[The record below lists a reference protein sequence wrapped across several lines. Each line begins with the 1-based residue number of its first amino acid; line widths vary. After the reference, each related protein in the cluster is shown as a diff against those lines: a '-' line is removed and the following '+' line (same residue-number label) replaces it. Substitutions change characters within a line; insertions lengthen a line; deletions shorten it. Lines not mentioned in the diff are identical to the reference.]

1 MCRRGVSALRKS
13 PDIFLTSKALIKK
26 GVPDAND
33 APTTAVSPERK
44 DSFLSFH
51 PKSKCCLF
59 HKIPT
64 PQRKGKTKCIKV
76 FLLITHL
83 NQHKGKTDC
92 ASMCL
97 MIYINSNHNK
107 YSKT

>member
-1 MCRRGVSALRKS
+1 MRRRDVSALRKS

-26 GVPDAND
+26 GAPDAND
-33 APTTAVSPERK
+33 APTTAVSPDRRR
-44 DSFLSFH
+44 LSLLH

-59 HKIPT
+59 RKIPT

-83 NQHKGKTDC
+83 SQHKGKADFV
-92 ASMCL
+92 SMCL
-97 MIYINSNHNK
+97 MIYMNSNHNK